1 MPNNNDQYELVLS
14 ASKKEIE
21 FFLEC
26 LHYIKA
32 YSDSKKQ
39 LEASIMAKMNAN
51 GFSELGKVKII
62 QEPYFENIEI
72 GKLLGLF
79 VNEELAKSIVV
90 TVDLQ
95 ATKRNLMERYGFSE
109 VVTNPL
115 VAILQK
121 ELSAYRDVLVKK

>member
-1 MPNNNDQYELVLS
+1 M
-14 ASKKEIE
+14 
-21 FFLEC
+21 EC
-26 LHYIKA
+26 LYNLSLYEKT
-32 YSDSKKQ
+32 KKDMGI
-39 LEASIMAKMNAN
+39 SIMAKMNAN
-51 GFSELGKVKII
+51 GLSELGRVRIDK
-62 QEPYFENIEI
+62 QPYFENIEV

-109 VVTNPL
+109 VVTKPL
-115 VAILQK
+115 VTILQK